1 MYKQYIK
8 QAVQMLREN
17 TLVSIISISG
27 TALAIAM
34 VLVMVL
40 VFQIKSTGYA
50 PESNRSRFMY
60 VWGTEVGSKSPG
72 GSDRNRGGMS
82 SEVVKECFYTL
93 RKPEAVSGYCSD
105 SHSLSL
111 PNRRLFKEYEICYT
125 DAGHW
130 KIFDHPFVEGGP
142 FSEADFQSG
151 IPKMVLSEQVATVK
165 STMSFLPVITEHP
178 IMPLEESVAQLYI
191 DGYRLLI
198 RAQSLSPSY
207 SMVNKNLV
215 IAYLTI
221 FMQGTAELYKNHSH
235 WTNGIRTRTNEIYRK
250 FIQLVV
256 EHYTTEHSVSF
267 YAAQLNLSLP
277 HFCTTIKKAIGLT
290 PLEIISSIITMDA
303 KAQLRSTDLTVKE
316 IAFSLG
322 FNNLSFFNKYF
333 RQHTGMTP
341 QEYRRMKI
349 PSST

>member
-1 MYKQYIK
+1 RITKETLNKYSKLPHKIK
-8 QAVQMLREN
+8 AGLFLLCVEGSVQASINLAKYTINKYDFV
-17 TLVSIISISG
+17 TLVPSNFIQFHEISDD
-27 TALAIAM
+27 A
-34 VLVMVL
+34 
-40 VFQIKSTGYA
+40 
-50 PESNRSRFMY
+50 RFY
-60 VWGTEVGSKSPG
+60 FAGF
-72 GSDRNRGGMS
+72 S
-82 SEVVKECFYTL
+82 SEFMT
-93 RKPEAVSGYCSD
+93 
-105 SHSLSL
+105 
-111 PNRRLFKEYEICYT
+111 NINFI
-125 DAGHW
+125 
-130 KIFDHPFVEGGP
+130 
-142 FSEADFQSG
+142 
-151 IPKMVLSEQVATVK
+151 K

>member
-1 MYKQYIK
+1 
-8 QAVQMLREN
+8 
-17 TLVSIISISG
+17 
-27 TALAIAM
+27 
-34 VLVMVL
+34 
-40 VFQIKSTGYA
+40 
-50 PESNRSRFMY
+50 
-60 VWGTEVGSKSPG
+60 
-72 GSDRNRGGMS
+72 
-82 SEVVKECFYTL
+82 
-93 RKPEAVSGYCSD
+93 
-105 SHSLSL
+105 
-111 PNRRLFKEYEICYT
+111 
-125 DAGHW
+125 
-130 KIFDHPFVEGGP
+130 
-142 FSEADFQSG
+142 
-151 IPKMVLSEQVATVK
+151 
-165 STMSFLPVITEHP
+165 
-178 IMPLEESVAQLYI
+178 
-191 DGYRLLI
+191 
-198 RAQSLSPSY
+198 
-207 SMVNKNLV
+207 MVNKNLV

-221 FMQGTAELYKNHSH
+221 FMQGTAELYKNHSQ

-290 PLEIISSIITMDA
+290 PLDIISSIITMDA

-349 PSST
+349 VRNGYEK